1 MRCEYKDG
9 LSIDYSGS
17 LHITKGDE
25 INVFME
31 EGYIPANIRHD
42 LDEASRKNSCEDFRK
57 VGQLVTDTVGW
68 KACLADIDSKACA
81 NF

>member
-9 LSIDYSGS
+9 WIIDFSGS

-31 EGYIPANIRHD
+31 EGYIPANIKHE
-42 LDEASRKNSCEDFRK
+42 LDEASRENSCDYLRK
-57 VGQLVTDTVGW
+57 IGQVVTDTVGA
-68 KACLADIDSKACA
+68 KACLADLDSKACV